1 MRDGGNENVETKKR
15 KREYLMGREGLL
27 QKLQEEKR
35 LKRNAQHRE
44 AYLKEKVNL
53 EMLEFDEEDNADF
66 KIIFEKIPRDKLNE
80 DQLLFWEEQAK
91 ALKAKGATGHRWH
104 PK

>member
-1 MRDGGNENVETKKR
+1 MRDSGNENVETKKR
-15 KREYLMGREGLL
+15 KREDLMDRGLL
-27 QKLQEEKR
+27 QKFQEEKR

-91 ALKAKGATGHRWH
+91 ALRAKGATGHWWH

>member
-1 MRDGGNENVETKKR
+1 
-15 KREYLMGREGLL
+15 
-27 QKLQEEKR
+27 
-35 LKRNAQHRE
+35 
-44 AYLKEKVNL
+44 
-53 EMLEFDEEDNADF
+53 MLEFDEED
-66 KIIFEKIPRDKLNE
+66 KIMFEKIPRDKLNE